1 MCETTIWPE
10 ENFRGISLVRRSR
23 RVKDETNRERGGGA
37 GVAMAWHIATHERI
51 KPRQAVM

>member
-1 MCETTIWPE
+1 MCETTIGPE